1 MKVVLLKNIPRL
13 GSAGEIKEVK
23 DGYALN
29 YLFPKNLAGLPGKV
43 NIAKLKEINEKTSF
57 KPNFTKEKISNALH
71 NLSLE
76 LRAECSPQG
85 TLYASVDKKVLQ
97 QALNKKNIKTTIHSM
112 LPVHLKDLGSHTV
125 KLTLDQGLQV
135 EIKVIIN
142 KK

>member
-13 GSAGEIKEVK
+13 GSVGEIKEVK

-29 YLFPKNLAGLPGKV
+29 YLLPKNLAALPDKV
-43 NIAKLKEINEKTSF
+43 NIAKLKKNKKTSL
-57 KPNFTKEKISNALH
+57 KSNSAKGKISEAL
-71 NLSLE
+71 NNSSLE

-85 TLYASVDKKVLQ
+85 TLYASIDKKILQ

-112 LPVHLKDLGSHTV
+112 QPVHLKDLGDHTV